1 MSAKIHVHRNTFWTW
16 KLHFSTKQK
25 IYVKTNI
32 ALKSNNAGKSQPNK
46 SFDNF
51 FLCIYFFSES
61 DLNTTWAAAAQ
72 EEWRDRD
79 QETTTVLIQPVSS
92 MKLISNLSALV

>member
-25 IYVKTNI
+25 IYVKANI

-51 FLCIYFFSES
+51 FCVFAFSQ
-61 DLNTTWAAAAQ
+61 NQ
-72 EEWRDRD
+72 
-79 QETTTVLIQPVSS
+79 
-92 MKLISNLSALV
+92 ISIPLGLLLRKRSGVTEIRKPPQF